1 MATSQR
7 SLVVNDQID
16 VDRACEAIGA
26 AWHTTID
33 SLFQIVSLIRE
44 CLDKKGFKELQV
56 ELEKRGVMKS
66 AVFSMFKSI
75 AQNPVV
81 DLKVKDRLPPAY
93 NTLYYLSRIEDETTF
108 KKLISTGVISRDTT
122 LEEAKK
128 LLSEISGE
136 SKDEYSKAKAPR
148 AIMPIASIQ
157 IQRSQFRKN
166 RKKIFELLDQLEE
179 LGLIIKRSE
188 ELQ

>member
-7 SLVVNDQID
+7 SIVVDDQID

-81 DLKVKDRLPPAY
+81 DLKVKDRLPAAY
-93 NTLYYLSRIEDETTF
+93 NTLYYLSRIEDPTEF
-108 KKLISTGVISRDTT
+108 KELIAKGEINPDTT
-122 LEEAKK
+122 IEEAKQ
-128 LLSEISGE
+128 LSDRVRGK
-136 SKDEYSKAKAPR
+136 SKSEYAKAKAPR

>member
-1 MATSQR
+1 MTTSQR

-33 SLFQIVSLIRE
+33 SLFQIVDLIRQ
-44 CLDKKGFKELQV
+44 CLDKQGFKELQV
-56 ELEKRGVMKS
+56 ELEKRGIMKS

-75 AQNPVV
+75 AQNPVL

-93 NTLYYLSRIEDETTF
+93 NTLYYLSRIEDPTTF
-108 KKLISTGVISRDTT
+108 KKLISSGAVNRNTT

-128 LLSEISGE
+128 ILQEVSGE
-136 SKDEYSKAKAPR
+136 SKDEYEKAKAPPSV
-148 AIMPIASIQ
+148 MPIASIK
-157 IQRSQFRKN
+157 IQRSEFRKN
-166 RKKIFELLDQLEE
+166 RKRIFELLDELEE
-179 LGLIIKRSE
+179 LGLIINRSE
-188 ELQ
+188 ELK